1 MEKLINKILDRY
13 FARKVIALVR
23 EHLAKWGYNVDVL
36 YDKVLQEHTIVAS
49 FYLGEKRISVK
60 YFVFTTYRA
69 PEALFELLAKG
80 WNDSDVRFC
89 EEVER
94 AKQNRYWSEALDQ
107 TKKSQYHRAM
117 DDKTYDPVEITL
129 THHGRTY
136 KAVGLNWDCTANE
149 MIEVFTRLMVVD
161 GFSPNVIIPADGGR
175 FKVEYLENQLGLW
188 YNKKAREQFRN
199 LQNILI
205 RGRGGL

>member
-23 EHLAKWGYNVDVL
+23 EHLAKWGYNVDVS

-69 PEALFELLAKG
+69 PEVLFELLAKG

-107 TKKSQYHRAM
+107 TKKS
-117 DDKTYDPVEITL
+117 
-129 THHGRTY
+129 
-136 KAVGLNWDCTANE
+136 
-149 MIEVFTRLMVVD
+149 
-161 GFSPNVIIPADGGR
+161 
-175 FKVEYLENQLGLW
+175 
-188 YNKKAREQFRN
+188 
-199 LQNILI
+199 
-205 RGRGGL
+205 